1 MYKSR
6 DPNAIQHTIQIPKI
20 SDPELAAIQLKKDA
34 AIERKLAES
43 VAKFNKVKQV
53 DRLNAA
59 ILATQAKYP
68 EKTMSLSSYQSQQ
81 AELKRAST
89 DQGAT
94 DQRDELIKLGH
105 HQLQQ
110 IESDAMQRLVNPI
123 SEQPSTAPSKPRGR
137 PRKIPSPTIDV
148 EWEAPS
154 RWGYPS
160 TFTDQLQQI
169 EAKSPSITSRWD
181 PDTFTTEETNNAKQD
196 YYNHFFQYE
205 DLPRMLRFT
214 YPDIPQGTINMQDG
228 KGIILMN
235 NPVDAATE
243 IAKIIGHLKSLGRN
257 VKCSPEITIKL
268 ANLLDY
274 VVANNIIES
283 STATEITKQ
292 FAKKLGV

>member
-20 SDPELAAIQLKKDA
+20 SDPELAAIQLKKNA

-43 VAKFNKVKQV
+43 VAKFNKAKQI
-53 DRLNAA
+53 DHLNAA
-59 ILATQAKYP
+59 ILATQSKYP

-123 SEQPSTAPSKPRGR
+123 SEQLSKAPSKAPSKAKAPSKPRGR

-154 RWGYPS
+154 RW
-160 TFTDQLQQI
+160 
-169 EAKSPSITSRWD
+169 D
-181 PDTFTTEETNNAKQD
+181 PDTFTTEEINNAKQD
-196 YYNHFFQYE
+196 FYNHFYHYE
-205 DLPRMLRFT
+205 DVPRMLNFT

-243 IAKIIGHLKSLGRN
+243 IAKIIGHLKSLGKN